1 MYRLLFILLAALAI
15 IAGLLLGSL
24 NSEPVTLDL
33 LFIQLNW
40 PLGLIA
46 VLLFSIGIVLGIA
59 GVWLLAVLPMKMAQ
73 RRDNRELETLRTD
86 SQAVNHD

>member
-46 VLLFSIGIVLGIA
+46 VLLFSIGIVLSIA